1 MTPDFPYTSE
11 NETKCTILYQ
21 KFRNF
26 IWQDFLLFKNF
37 EENLYIFHTS
47 YFPYDE
53 INGKQS
59 SKSNGKD
66 NKFEYNFLIIKINE
80 DNFKI
85 WKYKTK
91 EPMKI

>member
-1 MTPDFPYTSE
+1 MF
-11 NETKCTILYQ
+11 
-21 KFRNF
+21 
-26 IWQDFLLFKNF
+26 
-37 EENLYIFHTS
+37 LYIFHTR

-80 DNFKI
+80 DNFKANR
-85 WKYKTK
+85 
-91 EPMKI
+91 